1 MCGDIHKR
9 HEIQFNSNEDN
20 IKAVYPGSL
29 IQQDFGEN
37 VSGHGFLLWDVE
49 ELEYEEFDIEND
61 YSLFKFKITSIEDI
75 ENQTEEFVNF

>member
-1 MCGDIHKR
+1 
-9 HEIQFNSNEDN
+9 
-20 IKAVYPGSL
+20 
-29 IQQDFGEN
+29 
-37 VSGHGFLLWDVE
+37 LLWDVE